1 MFFMLLKTPVP
12 QSPIEPMTE
21 EFELEFG
28 LWNTEPLLTL
38 GETHQEPNNQPST
51 VSTESLVVAVHRQTI
66 SDCGGVVRPI
76 NKFIHRG
83 FSGNISF
90 SADSRVFAMSRNTET
105 IRLWNTSSYSQL
117 PGLKGKLYIA
127 FSPDGKLIASC
138 GTFAYMQL

>member
-1 MFFMLLKTPVP
+1 MLLKTPVP

-38 GETHQEPNNQPST
+38 VETHQEPNNQPST

-76 NKFIHRG
+76 NKLF
-83 FSGNISF
+83 
-90 SADSRVFAMSRNTET
+90 TEA
-105 IRLWNTSSYSQL
+105 SQ
-117 PGLKGKLYIA
+117 
-127 FSPDGKLIASC
+127 
-138 GTFAYMQL
+138 GTFHFQPTAEFLPCPGIRRPSGSGIPHHIPSYLG